1 MYFPVAMLHSK
12 KEKNMPRSKLSDA
25 KGMSTNQIGEVLG
38 YSGVAIY
45 FNLKKRGKKLRPK
58 GRHRMVTINL
68 SGDWRKQLNAEL
80 RK

>member
-1 MYFPVAMLHSK
+1 
-12 KEKNMPRSKLSDA
+12 MPRSKLSDA
-25 KGMSTNQIGEVLG
+25 RVDYLYYVKGMSTNQIGEVLG